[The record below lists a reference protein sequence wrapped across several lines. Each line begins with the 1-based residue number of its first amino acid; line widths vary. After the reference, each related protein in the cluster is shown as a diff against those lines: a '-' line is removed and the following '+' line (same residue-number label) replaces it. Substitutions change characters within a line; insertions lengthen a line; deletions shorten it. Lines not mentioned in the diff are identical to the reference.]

1 MYFLILFVIQQF
13 SNFVE
18 ANAFKIDFD
27 FVTNGLITSCAIYIT
42 VKLVQ
47 VLQKKSID

>member
-18 ANAFKIDFD
+18 VNAFKVDFN
-27 FVTNGLITSCAIYIT
+27 FIT
-42 VKLVQ
+42 KG
-47 VLQKKSID
+47 